1 MLIKKINLKEISPR
15 KMPGR
20 DIFDLINKD
29 ILGASKLSM
38 EITKIE
44 HGQVLKPCHSHKAEE
59 VAYVISGKGRV
70 WVDGMMADLLEG
82 DAILWPSGSKHC
94 VKNIG
99 EKQLILLCTF
109 STPEYQ
115 KDYKN
120 YEKVNPFSTE

>member
-29 ILGASKLSM
+29 ILGAIKLSM

-44 HGQVLKPCHSHKAEE
+44 HGQVVKPCHSHKAEE

>member
-1 MLIKKINLKEISPR
+1 MLIKKINLKDVFPR
-15 KMPGR
+15 KMSGR

-44 HGQVLKPCHSHKAEE
+44 PGQVLKPCHSHKAEE
-59 VAYVISGKGRV
+59 VAYVISGEGRV
-70 WVDGMMADLLEG
+70 WVDGMMADLLEE

-94 VKNIG
+94 LKNSG
-99 EKQLILLCTF
+99 KKQLILLCTF

-120 YEKVNPFSTE
+120 YEEITPFL